1 MVLVARALVILGLGL
16 VLGLA
21 VVVLG
26 LVAQALF
33 VVLGLAVA
41 LGLDLVA
48 PLVARALVFLGLALG
63 LDSGLFHRFHAVQ
76 KAFATPINYKIE
88 IHIRRMTRTDGT
100 IFIENII

>member
-16 VLGLA
+16 GLVLGLD
-21 VVVLG
+21 
-26 LVAQALF
+26 
-33 VVLGLAVA
+33 
-41 LGLDLVA
+41 LDLVA
-48 PLVARALVFLGLALG
+48 PFVARALVFLGLALG

-100 IFIENII
+100 NFIENII